1 MVIANSCLGGG
12 AFRTPHVLA
21 ACLLGTGPMRDPEG
35 DRARM
40 QRRRNTWHFVLIFG
54 SIVLT
59 TIFVVILAKD
69 PRWF

>member
-1 MVIANSCLGGG
+1 
-12 AFRTPHVLA
+12 
-21 ACLLGTGPMRDPEG
+21 MRDPEG